1 MSELSHPEDS
11 ELNDLVSLTD
21 ETGRTLSCYV
31 EKYLELDSKTYLL
44 LLPVDAP
51 IEIFA
56 WNEDEEESA
65 ELIAIDENDAIA
77 KVFADASAVLS
88 EQNLTLK
95 QTAYT
100 LTASGDL
107 PPLDPEEIL
116 QIELDEEDLEPEE
129 FQILSRFY
137 NEEQEYAICTP
148 VDPLL
153 FFGKKNEQGVV
164 ELLSDQES
172 DEIGPLLE
180 DILLDEA

>member
-1 MSELSHPEDS
+1 MTESSHPEES
-11 ELNDLVSLTD
+11 ELNDLVNLTD

-44 LLPVDAP
+44 LLPVDSP
-51 IEIFA
+51 IEVFA
-56 WNEDEEESA
+56 WSEDEEETA
-65 ELIAIDENDAIA
+65 ELIAIDEDNEVA

-100 LTASGDL
+100 LTAAGDL

-116 QIELDEEDLEPEE
+116 QIDLDEDDLEPEE
-129 FQILSRFY
+129 FQILARFY

-153 FFGKKNEQGVV
+153 FFAKKNDQGIA

-172 DEIGPLLE
+172 EEIGPALE
-180 DILLDEA
+180 DILLDQA

>member
-1 MSELSHPEDS
+1 MSESSHPADS
-11 ELNDLVSLTD
+11 ELNDLVNLAD

-31 EKYLELDSKTYLL
+31 ERYLELDSKTYLL
-44 LLPVDAP
+44 LLPVDSP

-56 WNEDEEESA
+56 WNEDEEELA
-65 ELIAIDENDAIA
+65 ELIAIDEDEEIA

-116 QIELDEEDLEPEE
+116 QIDLDEEDLEPEE
-129 FQILSRFY
+129 FQILARFY
-137 NEEQEYAICTP
+137 NKEQEYAICTP

-153 FFGKKNEQGVV
+153 FFGKTNDKGVV

-180 DILLDEA
+180 DVLLDEA